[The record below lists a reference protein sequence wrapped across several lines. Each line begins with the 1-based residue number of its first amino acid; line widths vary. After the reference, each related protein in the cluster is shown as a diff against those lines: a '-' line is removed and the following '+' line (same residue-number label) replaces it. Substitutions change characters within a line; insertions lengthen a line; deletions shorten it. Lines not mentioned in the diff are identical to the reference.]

1 MSRRS
6 KKKLIVGLAN
16 DGTSAYGTDFIDAG
30 GTGQAIQTTGLEI
43 TPLEGEEIE
52 RELDDGK
59 SGSKPMIMS
68 GIHVKLSG
76 SVEAAGSGDAITPV
90 KYQAILQC
98 AGRTATV
105 GTTEVTYTRINDN
118 SEPDATFYYYNDGAL
133 HKLVG
138 ARATSGASLKVGEL
152 PTFTF
157 EITGLY
163 GGVVDTGMPSSP
175 DFSGFQTPLKVGHEN
190 TTFMLDGT
198 EYPMFEFEYEENNEV
213 SYSENTIDEEIDI
226 TDWKP
231 DGTIVIEAPALSDF
245 DPFSIAT
252 SNAQLPLSI
261 THGLTEGNIV
271 SIASAAIQL
280 GKPTYGDREGKLTLS
295 MPFRFIDDPIIE
307 SK

>member
-1 MSRRS
+1 MSRRT
-6 KKKLIVGLAN
+6 KKKLIVGRAN
-16 DGTSAYGTDFIDAG
+16 DGTNPYGTDLLEG
-30 GTGQAIQTTGLEI
+30 GTPGQAIQTTGLEI

-59 SGSKPMIMS
+59 SGGKPMIMS

-76 SVEAAGSGDAITPV
+76 SVEAAGSGEAVTPV
-90 KYQAILQC
+90 KYQSILQC
-98 AGRTATV
+98 AGRSVEV
-105 GTTEVTYTRINDN
+105 GTTEVKYNRITDN
-118 SEPDATFYYYNDGAL
+118 SEPDATFYYFNDGSL

-163 GGVVDTGMPSSP
+163 GGVVEQGMPATP
-175 DFSGFQTPLKVGHEN
+175 DFSGFETPLKVGHEN
-190 TTFMLDGT
+190 TTFTLDGT
-198 EYPMFEFEYEENNEV
+198 EYPMFEFEYEENAEV

-231 DGTIVIEAPALSDF
+231 DGTMVIEAPALSDF

-252 SNAQLPLSI
+252 SNAQLPIAI

-271 SIASAAIQL
+271 SITSSAIQL
-280 GKPTYGDREGKLTLS
+280 GKPAYGDREGKLTIS
-295 MPFRFIDDPIIE
+295 MPFRFIDDPVIE
-307 SK
+307 TK